1 MILYPAIDLKGGRCV
16 RLLRGDM
23 NQATVF
29 NESPSDQAE
38 QFAAAGFRW
47 LHVVDLDGAVEG
59 EPVNVQC
66 VVDILRRVSIPV
78 QLGGGVR
85 SLAQAERW
93 LEAGVS
99 RVILGTAAVS
109 NPALVREAAQN
120 WPEQIAVGIDIRD
133 DRVAVSGWLETS
145 DMHPIDLARS
155 FEDAGVAALIVT
167 DISRDGAMEG
177 VNVEQVGAVA
187 DAVSI
192 PVIASGGVSSLT
204 DIQRL
209 RARAGM
215 AIAGAVVG
223 KALYTGALAPADAL
237 AAARG

>member
-1 MILYPAIDLKGGRCV
+1 MILYPAIDLKGGHCV
-16 RLLRGDM
+16 RLLRGDL

-29 NESPSDQAE
+29 NESPANQAE

-66 VVDILRRVSIPV
+66 VVDILQRVNIPV

-85 SLAQAERW
+85 SLKQAERW
-93 LEAGVS
+93 LEAGIS

-145 DMHPIDLARS
+145 DVRPIDLARS

-177 VNVEQVGAVA
+177 VNVEQVGGVA

-192 PVIASGGVSSLT
+192 PVIASGGVSSLG

-209 RARAGM
+209 RARPGVG
-215 AIAGAVVG
+215 IAGAVVG

-237 AAARG
+237 AAAA